1 MVYVFRAMPGRP
13 RGRAARTPK
22 AYSGCGIAVSQ
33 RPWFGL
39 TENQKELR
47 LDLFAAWHERDIW
60 AEDLLASKVKRVR
73 THAEN
78 ASADDML
85 LLVRAW
91 KMGVDLAA
99 VSMAKLRSA
108 ELSKLKKMATDIDP
122 QGRARGGIGGSC
134 SRSWGS
140 AASPG

>member
-1 MVYVFRAMPGRP
+1 MTNRP
-13 RGRAARTPK
+13 RGRRARTPK

-39 TENQKELR
+39 TDHQKELR

-60 AEDLLASKVKRVR
+60 AEDLLASKVKRIR
-73 THAEN
+73 EHAEN
-78 ASADDML
+78 ANAEDML

-91 KMGVDLAA
+91 KMGVDLGA

-108 ELSKLKKMATDIDP
+108 DLSKLKK
-122 QGRARGGIGGSC
+122 
-134 SRSWGS
+134 
-140 AASPG
+140 